1 MSEDELEKFILKAH
15 EMLDVLSRVRGG
27 AHDALVGVWIKCWIE
42 LDPHHM
48 AFNPAPIAGSR
59 VADIMF
65 LEPTD
70 YDEEEPYIWG
80 PVGAAEIENVKDKWF
95 DKLESLREYVEKYR
109 LRFALLCVRV
119 YTNSKE
125 EAKAFEQLREKV
137 MEVSRRT
144 PNVKWILYRL
154 DEYSWKEDWRAVVFE
169 PDPEAM
175 TYFYRFIGSGEG
187 LIIENGE
194 VVFKSKA
201 ESRGIESM

>member
-1 MSEDELEKFILKAH
+1 
-15 EMLDVLSRVRGG
+15 
-27 AHDALVGVWIKCWIE
+27 
-42 LDPHHM
+42 M

-65 LEPTD
+65 LESTD
-70 YDEEEPYIWG
+70 YDEEEPCIWG
-80 PVGAAEIENVKDKWF
+80 PVGAAEIGNVKDKWF

-119 YTNSKE
+119 YTSSKE

-137 MEVSRRT
+137 VEVSRST
-144 PNVKWILYRL
+144 LNVKWILYRL
-154 DEYSWKEDWRAVVFE
+154 DEYSGKEDWRAVTFE
-169 PDPEAM
+169 PDPNALV
-175 TYFYRFIGSGEG
+175 YFYRLIGGGEG

-201 ESRGIESM
+201 EKRFTTVRLRLETKTLHFKVYYKAWTKF